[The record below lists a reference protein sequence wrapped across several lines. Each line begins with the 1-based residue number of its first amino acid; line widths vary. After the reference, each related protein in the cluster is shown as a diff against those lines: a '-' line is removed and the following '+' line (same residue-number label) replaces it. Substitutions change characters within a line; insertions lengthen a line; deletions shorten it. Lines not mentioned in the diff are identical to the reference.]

1 MSSIT
6 HFGMNWGGSLKK
18 CLAHYNQKIIAY
30 TCSYIRYQQGTYH
43 KNSWNIFDLMYVA
56 LYLQSSYHALGYSAS
71 CLSHDFYSI
80 PDLSR
85 LLADNV
91 VKSLQYV
98 PNYRLRFVVRIL

>member
-1 MSSIT
+1 
-6 HFGMNWGGSLKK
+6 
-18 CLAHYNQKIIAY
+18 
-30 TCSYIRYQQGTYH
+30 
-43 KNSWNIFDLMYVA
+43 MYVA
-56 LYLQSSYHALGYSAS
+56 LHLQSSYHALGYSAS